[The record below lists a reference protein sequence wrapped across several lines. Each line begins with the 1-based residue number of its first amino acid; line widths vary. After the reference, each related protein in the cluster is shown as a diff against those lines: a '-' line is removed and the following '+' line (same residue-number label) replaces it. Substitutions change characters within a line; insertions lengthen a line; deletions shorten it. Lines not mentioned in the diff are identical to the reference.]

1 MKKVLFAILAVAFF
15 SSCTK
20 EWEYKT
26 VALEGQSI
34 TKYSSNE
41 FQLPDSTLNAMG
53 KDGWE
58 LATSYTAI
66 ETTHPNFGNE
76 EYVTGLQPN
85 VRTSSIVFVFKRCK

>member
-1 MKKVLFAILAVAFF
+1 MKNILFTLLGIALL

-20 EWEYKT
+20 IWEYKT
-26 VALEGQSI
+26 VSIEGQSI

-53 KDGWE
+53 KEGWE
-58 LATSYTAI
+58 LSTSYTTT
-66 ETTHPNFGNE
+66 ETTHPNFGSE

-85 VRTSSIVFVFKRCK
+85 VRTKSIVFVFKRSK